1 MELRFIFGSNLN
13 YKKGFDYYKN
23 WFYEIFVIF
32 NFKKDFY
39 VFVRYIFFFIRF
51 FFLFLLC
58 YNNSCKIILN
68 YFFFYFKECIFDFF
82 NLDFDLEMVKIVV
95 KLRKIL

>member
-1 MELRFIFGSNLN
+1 MYVLFLGVYYIIRKVLLII
-13 YKKGFDYYKN
+13 KIGFMRYFFKFKID
-23 WFYEIFVIF
+23 FFV
-32 NFKKDFY
+32 Y
-39 VFVRYIFFFIRF
+39 VRYIFFFLGF
-51 FFLFLLC
+51 FLLFLLC

-68 YFFFYFKECIFDFF
+68 FFVYFKECIFDFF